1 MANNAQTPS
10 GARADVTG
18 ARPAAR
24 TTAEMIAHAI
34 RADIIGGRYESGERL
49 RQVELAKEF
58 DVSTTPVR
66 EAFGLLQRQGLVRLH
81 PQRGASAVVPNKR
94 DLDELYEIRIE
105 LECLA
110 VRHAAANFTEADAV
124 PLRALIAQMRAC
136 KNAEEYVELNHRFH
150 MGIYRLADRARLYDM
165 IEQLRTSSQAYL
177 QITSGRAVQLA
188 GDFEHEHDD
197 IIDACEANDPA
208 WAAKATREHLRITVR
223 DATEELDN
231 ADSRRRHEELRAV
244 L

>member
-1 MANNAQTPS
+1 MANIAQTS
-10 GARADVTG
+10 IGARTDGPA
-18 ARPAAR
+18 ARSGAR
-24 TTAEMIAHAI
+24 TTAEAIAHSI

-49 RQVELAKEF
+49 RQVEIAKEY

-66 EAFGLLQRQGLVRLH
+66 EAFGLLQRQGLVQLH

-110 VRHAAANFTEADAV
+110 VQHSAENFTAEDGV
-124 PLRALIAQMRAC
+124 PLRALIAQMRTC
-136 KNAEEYVELNHRFH
+136 TDAEEYVELNHRFH
-150 MGIYRLADRARLYDM
+150 MGIYRVANRTRLYDM

-177 QITSGRAVQLA
+177 QITSGRAVQLP
-188 GDFEHEHDD
+188 GDFEHEHDE
-197 IIDACEANDPA
+197 IVDACEANDPA
-208 WAAKATREHLRITVR
+208 WAARATREHLRMTVR
-223 DATEELDN
+223 DATRQLDE
-231 ADSRRRHEELRAV
+231 ADAGQGHEELRTV

>member
-1 MANNAQTPS
+1 MNNSTQAPGVTRTD
-10 GARADVTG
+10 GAGV
-18 ARPAAR
+18 RPTAR
-24 TTAEMIAHAI
+24 TTAEAIAHSI

-49 RQVELAKEF
+49 RQVEIAKEY

-66 EAFGLLQRQGLVRLH
+66 EAFGLLQRQGLVQLH

-110 VRHAAANFTEADAV
+110 VQRAAENFTPEDAV
-124 PLRALIAQMRAC
+124 PLRALIERMRAC
-136 KNAEEYVELNHRFH
+136 KDAEEHVELNHRFH
-150 MGIYRLADRARLYDM
+150 MGIYRVAQRARLYDM
-165 IEQLRTSSQAYL
+165 IEQLRASSKAYL
-177 QITSGRAVQLA
+177 QITSGRAVQLP

-197 IIDACEANDPA
+197 IIDACEANDPS
-208 WAAKATREHLRITVR
+208 WAARATRDHLRITVR
-223 DATEELDN
+223 DAKEELDN
-231 ADSRRRHEELRAV
+231 ADTARDRADIRAV